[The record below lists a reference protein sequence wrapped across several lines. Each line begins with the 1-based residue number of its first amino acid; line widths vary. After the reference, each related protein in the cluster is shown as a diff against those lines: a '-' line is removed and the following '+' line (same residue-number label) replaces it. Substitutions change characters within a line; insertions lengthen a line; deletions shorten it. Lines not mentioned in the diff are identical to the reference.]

1 MKIKHII
8 LLLFVQIAVQQVGFA
23 QSKITIEDIWQNYK
37 FTPKGAAGFDFMRD
51 GKRFLKVDADRATG
65 IMALNAY
72 NIADGKMTET
82 LLNSNDIKAEW
93 SSYALNSDE
102 TDILYAT
109 DDEPLYR
116 HSSKSNFY
124 TYNIKNKSVAA
135 LSAGGKQRLATF
147 NPQGDK
153 IAFIRDNNLY
163 YKDLKT
169 NKETQITVDG
179 VANSIINGAA
189 DWVYEEEFSMDRAFY
204 WSPDG
209 KSIGF
214 IRFDESAV
222 RQVTL
227 TLYSKQIYPEYSSF
241 KYPKAG
247 EKNATV
253 SAHVYNVE
261 NNKITNVILP
271 ADVTAKEFYI
281 PKIQFTNDNRLAV
294 LTLNR
299 LQNDLKGYIFEE
311 KTAVCTPFLMEKSET
326 YVDIAPG
333 TSVANNLFFLKDNQ
347 HYLWLS
353 ERDGYNHLYK
363 GNIKTGVATPITK
376 GKFDVTTF
384 YGIDEKNN
392 ILYYQAAEK
401 AAYDRQIYC
410 IGLDGKG
417 KKTMADADGWND
429 AEFSKTFDFYIL
441 NHSTLNSP
449 PEIAVFDNKNK
460 KQRDL
465 ETNESLKKI
474 VANCDIAKAEFF
486 NFKTSEDVTLNGWMI
501 KPKDFDAKKKYPV
514 LMHVYGGPASQE
526 ADNRWDAYNYW
537 WHQHLAQQ
545 GYIVVTIDG
554 RGTGARGSEFK
565 KCTYKQL
572 GKLETMD
579 QIEGAKWLGKQSFVD
594 ASRIGIWGWS
604 YGGYMSL
611 LAILKGSNVFKAAIA
626 VAPVTNWKWYD
637 SIYTERFLAT
647 PQENEKGYEDN
658 SPINFAKNLKGN
670 LLLIHGDADDNVH
683 YQNSAEMAAALIA
696 ANKQF
701 DTYVYPNKNHGIYG
715 GATRLHLYTKMTNFI
730 KEKL

>member
-1 MKIKHII
+1 MNRI
-8 LLLFVQIAVQQVGFA
+8 LFFLFVQIAVQSLAVA
-23 QSKITIEDIWQNYK
+23 QSKVTLEDLWQNYK
-37 FTPKGAAGFDFMRD
+37 FMPKGASGFDFMND
-51 GKRFLKVDADRATG
+51 GKRFLKVDADRKTG
-65 IMALNAY
+65 TAALAAY

-82 LLNSNDIKAEW
+82 LMNSNDVKTEW
-93 SSYALNSDE
+93 SSYALNADE
-102 TDILYAT
+102 TEVLYAT

-116 HSSKSNFY
+116 HSSKSDFFI
-124 TYNIKNKSVAA
+124 YNIKNKSVRA

-153 IAFIRDNNLY
+153 VAFIRDNNLY

-169 NKETQITVDG
+169 NKEVQITTDG
-179 VANSIINGAA
+179 AANSIINGAA

-209 KSIGF
+209 TKIGF

-227 TLYSKQIYPEYSSF
+227 TLYNKQLYPEYSSF

-253 SAHVYNVE
+253 SANIYNVSDS
-261 NNKITNVILP
+261 KITNINLP
-271 ADVTAKEFYI
+271 TEVSANEFYI
-281 PKIQFTNDNRLAV
+281 PKIQFTNDNRLAI
-294 LTLNR
+294 LTMNR
-299 LQNDLKGYIFEE
+299 LQNDLKGYIFDE
-311 KTAVCTPFLMEKSET
+311 KTANCTAFLTEKSDT

-347 HYLWLS
+347 HFIWLS
-353 ERDGYNHLYK
+353 EREGYNHIYK
-363 GNIKTGVATPITK
+363 INLKTGKSTDLTT
-376 GKFDVTTF
+376 GKYDVTTF
-384 YGIDEKNN
+384 YGVDETRN
-392 ILYYQAAEK
+392 IVYYQAAEK
-401 AAYDRQIYC
+401 AAQDRQIYC
-410 IGLDGKG
+410 VNLDGKS
-417 KKTMADADGWND
+417 KKTLADEAGWND
-429 AEFSKTFDFYIL
+429 AEFSKTFDFYVL
-441 NHSTLNSP
+441 NHSSLNSP
-449 PEIAVFDNKNK
+449 PEIAVYDTKGK
-460 KQRDL
+460 KQRDV
-465 ETNESLKKI
+465 ETNSGLRTI
-474 VANCDIAKAEFF
+474 MQGYDLAKAEFF
-486 NFKTSEDVTLNGWMI
+486 DFKTSENVALNGWIM
-501 KPKDFDAKKKYPV
+501 KPKNFDAKKKYPV

-537 WHQHLAQQ
+537 WHQHLTEQ

-554 RGTGARGSEFK
+554 RGTGARGVDFK

-572 GKLETMD
+572 GKLETID
-579 QIEGAKWLGKQSFVD
+579 QIEGAKWLGKQPFVD
-594 ASRIGIWGWS
+594 AGRIGIWGWS

-611 LAILKGSNVFKAAIA
+611 LALLKGNDVFKAAIA

-637 SIYTERFLAT
+637 SIYTERFMAM
-647 PQENEKGYEDN
+647 PQENDKGYEDN
-658 SPINFAKNLKGN
+658 SPVNFAKNLKGS

>member
-1 MKIKHII
+1 MNRI
-8 LLLFVQIAVQQVGFA
+8 LFFIFVLFAVQPFA
-23 QSKITIEDIWQNYK
+23 NAQNKVTLEDLWQNYK
-37 FTPKGAAGFDFMRD
+37 FMPKGAAGFDFMKD
-51 GKRFLKVDADRATG
+51 GKRFLKEDTDRKTNTATL
-65 IMALNAY
+65 AAY
-72 NIADGKMTET
+72 NIADGTLAET
-82 LLNSNDIKAEW
+82 LMSSNDVKTDW
-93 SSYALNSDE
+93 SSYALNAAE
-102 TDILYAT
+102 TDVLYAT

-116 HSSKSNFY
+116 HSSKSNFFIF
-124 TYNIKNKSVAA
+124 NIKNKSVQA

-153 IAFIRDNNLY
+153 VAFIRDNNLY

-169 NKETQITVDG
+169 LKEVQITTDG
-179 VANSIINGAA
+179 AANSVINGAA

-209 KSIGF
+209 TKIGF

-227 TLYSKQIYPEYSSF
+227 TLYNKQLYPEYSSF

-253 SAHVYNVE
+253 SAHLYTIAD
-261 NNKITNVILP
+261 NKITNINLP
-271 ADVTAKEFYI
+271 TEVTAQEFYI
-281 PKIQFTNDNRLAV
+281 PKIQFTNDNRLSI
-294 LTLNR
+294 LTMNR
-299 LQNDLKGYIFEE
+299 LQNDLKGYIYEE
-311 KTAVCTPFLMEKSET
+311 KTATCTSFLTEKSTT

-347 HYLWLS
+347 HFIWLS
-353 ERDGYNHLYK
+353 EREAYNHIYK
-363 GNIKTGVATPITK
+363 IDMKTGKATDLTP
-376 GKFDVTTF
+376 GKYDVTTF
-384 YGIDEKNN
+384 YGVDEVRGT
-392 ILYYQAAEK
+392 IYFQAAEK
-401 AAYDRQIYC
+401 AAYDRQVC
-410 IGLDGKG
+410 SVGLDGKN
-417 KKTMADADGWND
+417 KKTLADAAGWND
-429 AEFSKTFDFYIL
+429 AEFSKTFDFYVL
-441 NHSTLNSP
+441 NHSSLNSP
-449 PEIAVFDNKNK
+449 PEIAVYDAKNK
-460 KQRDL
+460 KQRDI
-465 ETNESLKKI
+465 ETNSGLRAIMAGYSL
-474 VANCDIAKAEFF
+474 AQAEFF
-486 NFKTSEDVTLNGWMI
+486 NFKTSENVELNGWMM

-526 ADNRWDAYNYW
+526 ADNKWDAYNYW
-537 WHQHLAQQ
+537 WHQHLTEQ

-554 RGTGARGSEFK
+554 RGTGARGVEFK

-594 ASRIGIWGWS
+594 AGRIGIWGWS

-611 LAILKGSNVFKAAIA
+611 LALFKGSDVFKAAIA

-647 PQENEKGYEDN
+647 PQENDKGYEEN